1 MLDAFYGAFSPACFA
16 LLGLWLVTVQL
27 RMHDWRGSVFHLR
40 RSYGVALHFVLPGV
54 MSLSAL
60 IDPGN
65 ALFWRVC
72 FAVVAFGGV
81 AVLTAVGRR
90 PADET
95 ASLTAAGSAARRLE
109 WAPYLTAAAL
119 YVLIGVLALIGGKVI
134 ARTEAFLLL
143 ALVFTGFNGAWLLL
157 FDDARQPVAAAQAA
171 GAQAESGAG
180 RRPAEAG

>member
-16 LLGLWLVTVQL
+16 LLGLWLVAVQL
-27 RMHDWRGSVFHLR
+27 RLRDWQGSVFHLR

-60 IDPGN
+60 IDPGD
-65 ALFWRVC
+65 AIFWRVA

-81 AVLTAVGRR
+81 AVLMAVGRQ
-90 PADET
+90 PADEAT
-95 ASLTAAGSAARRLE
+95 PLTAAGSAARRLE

-119 YVLIGVLALIGGKVI
+119 YVLIGALALIGGKVI

-157 FDDARQPVAAAQAA
+157 FDNARQPVSAVQAD
-171 GAQAESGAG
+171 GAQAESDGVP
-180 RRPAEAG
+180 RPAEAG

>member
-81 AVLTAVGRR
+81 VVLMAVGRR